1 MQLEGARVL
10 LTGATGGIGKAVAE
24 RLAGRGAALLLTARS
39 EAALA
44 DAARELA
51 GRGAKVETVAADL
64 GTDEGIERVAAAA
77 ERFGADV
84 LVNNAGMN
92 VFGMLEQLGAADVR
106 QILRTNLE
114 GPVQLV
120 HRLLPHL
127 LTRRRAAVVNVGSS
141 FGSIG
146 FAGFTVYCASKF
158 GLRGFTEALRREL
171 ADGPVRACYVAPR
184 AVQTAFNPPE
194 VVRMN
199 RDLGNRAD
207 PPEAV
212 AAAVEAAILKERRET
227 YVGQPEGFFARLNG
241 LLPGVVDGALR
252 RKLAIIKRYAA
263 A

>member
-1 MQLEGARVL
+1 VQLEGARVL
-10 LTGATGGIGKAVAE
+10 LTGATGGIGLAIAE
-24 RLAGRGAALLLTARS
+24 RLAAHGASLLLTARGEDS
-39 EAALA
+39 LQRAAATL
-44 DAARELA
+44 AAR
-51 GRGAKVETVAADL
+51 GATVEVVAADL
-64 GTDEGIERVAAAA
+64 GTAAGIERVALAA

-84 LVNNAGMN
+84 LVNNAGTN
-92 VFGMLEQLGAADVR
+92 VFGMLEQLGSPDVG

-120 HRLLPHL
+120 HRLLPQL
-127 LTRRRAAVVNVGSS
+127 LSRRRAMIVNVGSS

-146 FAGFTVYCASKF
+146 FAGFAVYCASKF

-184 AVQTAFNPPE
+184 AVETSFNPPE

-199 RDLGNRAD
+199 ADLGNRAD

-212 AAAVEAAILKERRET
+212 AAAVERAIIGERRET
-227 YVGQPEGFFARLNG
+227 YLGQPEGFFARLNG

-252 RKLAIIKRYAA
+252 KKLAIIKRHAA

>member
-1 MQLEGARVL
+1 VQLEGARVL
-10 LTGATGGIGKAVAE
+10 VTGATGGIGQAIAA
-24 RLAGRGAALLLTARS
+24 RLAGHGAALLLTARG
-39 EAALA
+39 EAGLQQAATALA
-44 DAARELA
+44 AK
-51 GRGAKVETVAADL
+51 GATVEVLPADL
-64 GTDEGIERVAAAA
+64 GSAAGIERVAEAA
-77 ERFGADV
+77 ERFAVDIV
-84 LVNNAGMN
+84 VNNAGTN
-92 VFGMLEQLGAADVR
+92 VFGLLEQLGAPDVQ

-127 LTRRRAAVVNVGSS
+127 LTRRRAVIVNVGSS

-146 FAGFTVYCASKF
+146 FAGFAVYCASKF

-184 AVQTAFNPPE
+184 AVDTAFNPPE

-199 RDLGNRAD
+199 ADLGNRAD

-212 AAAVEAAILKERRET
+212 AAAVEWAILKERRET
-227 YVGQPEGFFARLNG
+227 YIGQPEGFFARLNG

-252 RKLAIIKRYAA
+252 KKLAIIKRYAA

>member
-10 LTGATGGIGKAVAE
+10 LTGASGGIGQAIAA
-24 RLAGRGAALLLTARS
+24 RLAARGASLLLTARGDDALQR
-39 EAALA
+39 AAAEL
-44 DAARELA
+44 AAR
-51 GRGAKVETVAADL
+51 GATVETVAADL
-64 GTDEGIERVAAAA
+64 GTAAGIERVAAAA
-77 ERFGADV
+77 ERFRVDI
-84 LVNNAGMN
+84 LVNNAGTN
-92 VFGMLEQLGAADVR
+92 VFGLLEQLGTPDVQ

-120 HRLLPHL
+120 HRLLTHL
-127 LTRRRAAVVNVGSS
+127 LTRRRAVIVNVGSS

-146 FAGFTVYCASKF
+146 FAGFAVYCASKF

-184 AVQTAFNPPE
+184 AVATAFNPPE
-194 VVRMN
+194 VVQMN
-199 RDLGNRAD
+199 ADLGNRAD

-212 AAAVEAAILKERRET
+212 AAAVERAILEERRET
-227 YVGQPEGFFARLNG
+227 YIGQPEGFFARLNG

>member
-10 LTGATGGIGKAVAE
+10 VTGATGGIGQAIAA
-24 RLAGRGAALLLTARS
+24 RLAARGAALLLTARS
-39 EAALA
+39 EKALQQAAAALA
-44 DAARELA
+44 AQ
-51 GRGAKVETVAADL
+51 GVTVQVLPADL
-64 GTDEGIERVAAAA
+64 GSPAGVDGIAAAA
-77 ERFGADV
+77 GRFGVDI

-92 VFGMLEQLGAADVR
+92 VFGLLEQLGAADVQ

-120 HRLLPHL
+120 HRMLPQL
-127 LTRRRAAVVNVGSS
+127 LTRRRAVVVNVGSS

-146 FAGFTVYCASKF
+146 FAGFAVYCASKF

-171 ADGPVRACYVAPR
+171 ADGPVRVCYVAPR
-184 AVQTAFNPPE
+184 AVETAFNPPE

-199 RDLGNRAD
+199 ADLGNRAD

-212 AAAVEAAILKERRET
+212 AAAVERAILEERRET
-227 YVGQPEGFFARLNG
+227 YIGQPEGFFARLNG